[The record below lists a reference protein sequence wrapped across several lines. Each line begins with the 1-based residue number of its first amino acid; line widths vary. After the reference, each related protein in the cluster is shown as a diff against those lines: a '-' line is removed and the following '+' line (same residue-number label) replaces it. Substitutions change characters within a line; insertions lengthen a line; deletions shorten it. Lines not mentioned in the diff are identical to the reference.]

1 MISQDATEIRRL
13 TELAAL
19 AAVPGNFDA
28 WHPAYDDGDSRRL
41 QVALNMNLYI
51 TDTACYAEI
60 HSGGDVPHV
69 HVKERCTPETCREAA
84 RLAVLR
90 AAAAVGEQM
99 ETNP

>member
-1 MISQDATEIRRL
+1 MDATEIRRL
-13 TELAAL
+13 TELAAR
-19 AAVPGNFDA
+19 AAVPGNTYFDA

-60 HSGGDVPHV
+60 HSDGDVPHV
-69 HVKERCTPETCREAA
+69 HAKERCTPETRREAA

-90 AAAAVGEQM
+90 AAAALGEQM